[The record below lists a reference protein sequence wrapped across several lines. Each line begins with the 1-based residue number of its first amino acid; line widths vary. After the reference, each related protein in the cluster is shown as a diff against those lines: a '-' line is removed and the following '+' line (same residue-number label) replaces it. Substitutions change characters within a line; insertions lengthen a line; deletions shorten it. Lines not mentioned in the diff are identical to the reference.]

1 MIKVNVTNTYR
12 VEVKPPRVK
21 EKHSREDEPQFGKVG
36 AMVQR
41 KLEKASDEAKLAQL
55 RYKSDSRSPEVEK
68 RRSMVTTIPADA
80 NEFTPAYEVNDKDKE
95 ARLRPFEKKQPPQ
108 THDTEKRSDGAAELR
123 EDEPELQRTET
134 RRAPVDQST
143 RVSEH
148 KSVPLEGRQL
158 KAEDDESAG
167 KIDLAQRQQAS
178 RSVLEAFLE
187 KMLKQSQS
195 QRAEAELIIEHQAE
209 LQSDDTEEAIAEQAD
224 AQAIVRRAV
233 ENSITSQQEH
243 AVGRERMDDAM
254 YAVHKKVHQAYLEQ
268 LDERVRGN
276 QKAVES
282 QDMMARLRQAGVS
295 KVGVDATV
303 DPLFDPPLRPSP
315 LVLPED
321 YARQLTEALAPKEP
335 AKTADVASAPGI
347 ETLQHEGVF
356 GLSPTGRNLTV
367 TDFIRQKEF
376 EYDLDQRPFTVDAF
390 LQETESAIFNT
401 LNNGNSSSVTGSL
414 LRAAEAVNSFRN
426 HIIRS
431 AEVPSESLQSSE
443 SAETDHPWQD
453 DER

>member
-12 VEVKPPRVK
+12 VEVTPPRAK

-41 KLEKASDEAKLAQL
+41 KLEKASEEAKLAKL
-55 RYKSDSRSPEVEK
+55 RHKSDKRSSEAKE

-80 NEFTPAYEVNDKDKE
+80 NEFAPSYAVNAKAAE
-95 ARLRPFEKKQPPQ
+95 AKLRPIEKKQSPQ
-108 THDTEKRSDGAAELR
+108 AHDTEKQSDVAARSG
-123 EDEPELQRTET
+123 EDEPILQQKET
-134 RRAPVDQST
+134 RRAPDDQSK
-143 RVSEH
+143 RASER
-148 KSVPLEGRQL
+148 KSVPPEEQQLEG
-158 KAEDDESAG
+158 EEDESAG

-195 QRAEAELIIEHQAE
+195 ERAEAELMIAHQVE
-209 LQSDDTEEAIAEQAD
+209 MQSVDTEEVNAEQAD
-224 AQAIVRRAV
+224 EQAVDRRAV
-233 ENSITSQQEH
+233 ENSILAQQER

-254 YAVHKKVHQAYLEQ
+254 FAVHKKVHQVYLEQ

-276 QKAVES
+276 QKAAES
-282 QDMMARLRQAGVS
+282 QDMMARLRQASVS
-295 KVGVDATV
+295 EVGAETAV
-303 DPLFDPPLRPSP
+303 DPFFDPPLRPAP

-321 YARQLTEALAPKEP
+321 YARQLAEALAPRET
-335 AKTADVASAPGI
+335 ATTADTVSAPGI
-347 ETLQHEGVF
+347 ATLQKEGVF
-356 GLSPTGRNLTV
+356 GLSPAGRNLTV

-376 EYDLDQRPFTVDAF
+376 EYDLDQRPFTIDAF
-390 LQETESAIFNT
+390 LQETETAIFNT
-401 LNNGNSSSVTGSL
+401 LNNGNSTSVTGTL

-431 AEVPSESLQSSE
+431 AEMPEESLQAPE
-443 SAETDHPWQD
+443 SNETGHPWQD